1 MFNQTK
7 PRLGIYSHII
17 PPEISSDELLDM
29 TDYSGRM
36 VVARDLMTLTI
47 GDEIIIGQA
56 GGSGTDIFTDADV
69 VDD

>member
-1 MFNQTK
+1 
-7 PRLGIYSHII
+7 
-17 PPEISSDELLDM
+17 
-29 TDYSGRM
+29 M